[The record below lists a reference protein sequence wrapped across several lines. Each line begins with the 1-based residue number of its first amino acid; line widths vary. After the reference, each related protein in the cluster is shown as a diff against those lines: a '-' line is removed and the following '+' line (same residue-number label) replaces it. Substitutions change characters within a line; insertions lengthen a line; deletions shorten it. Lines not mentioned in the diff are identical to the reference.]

1 MRKAILIFL
10 FTVLPVAS
18 ADEESGATAVD
29 TAVSRVVSDDST
41 ARTTVGKTT
50 FAPAASSDTLPGSP
64 ATADSTVQSV
74 TTKTTVTQ
82 SQTEA
87 SKKSSIRKIH
97 LTKREYNY
105 KQQVILALSM
115 MAFIAIIMTT
125 AQLPAGG
132 R

>member
-1 MRKAILIFL
+1 MLKTILIFL

-18 ADEESGATAVD
+18 ADNESGATAVD
-29 TAVSRVVSDDST
+29 TVVSPVESNDSIAGT
-41 ARTTVGKTT
+41 ADVDTTI
-50 FAPAASSDTLPGSP
+50 APAASSDSLPGTHAAS
-64 ATADSTVQSV
+64 DSSVQPV
-74 TTKTTVTQ
+74 AAKTTVTQ

-115 MAFIAIIMTT
+115 MAFIAVIMTS
-125 AQLPAGG
+125 AQSWNPK
-132 R
+132 